1 MNPSSPEEAKGT
13 VLAKC
18 SSDGWVELFYSIKA
32 NEMCV
37 LKSKHFMS
45 RLQHPFQIKP
55 EHCRGEI
62 SGRIELFE
70 LLTRFKG

>member
-13 VLAKC
+13 VVAKC

-37 LKSKHFMS
+37 F
-45 RLQHPFQIKP
+45 
-55 EHCRGEI
+55 
-62 SGRIELFE
+62 
-70 LLTRFKG
+70 